1 MFLVKYEAAWKKA
14 HVALSP
20 TVLSKWFDIRQINC
34 FSRSLPPPTI
44 SNVNPN
50 LRSANFVNCNNF
62 PGTNS
67 TRKFS
72 SDVNGPESQKK
83 NCNVGTI
90 GHVDHGKTTLTA
102 AITKI
107 QEKSGLARFVSYEQI
122 DRAPEEQRRGENL
135 NKIAIHV

>member
-14 HVALSP
+14 HVALTP
-20 TVLSKWFDIRQINC
+20 TVLNKLFHISHINC
-34 FSRSLPPPTI
+34 FSHSLTLPTN
-44 SNVNPN
+44 SKVNSN
-50 LRSANFVNCNNF
+50 LRIANLVNSNLF
-62 PGTNS
+62 PITNV

-72 SDVNGPESQKK
+72 SGVNGSESQKR

-102 AITKI
+102 AITKL
-107 QEKSGLARFVSYEQI
+107 QEKSGLARFLSYEQI

-135 NKIAIHV
+135 NNIAIHV